1 MQFSTIN
8 EAIEDFKAG
17 KPVIVADDEDRENE
31 GDLIL
36 PADFVTPEWINF
48 MAQTECKL
56 VAHYQTG
63 LRIVAL

>member
-1 MQFSTIN
+1 MQFNTID

-36 PADFVTPEWINF
+36 PSCFVTPDWINF
-48 MAQTECKL
+48 MAQT
-56 VAHYQTG
+56 AGG
-63 LRIVAL
+63 LSAMR